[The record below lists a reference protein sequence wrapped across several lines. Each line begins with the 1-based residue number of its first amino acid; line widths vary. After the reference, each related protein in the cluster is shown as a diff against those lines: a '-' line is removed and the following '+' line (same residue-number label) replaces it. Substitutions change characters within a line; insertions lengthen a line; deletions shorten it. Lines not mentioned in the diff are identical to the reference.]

1 MKKTKDV
8 LKAIYQD
15 YQYTK
20 CLAEHKAIS
29 TDEFLIIIDQYM
41 SIIIDEVNDYEE

>member
-8 LKAIYQD
+8 LNALYQD

-20 CLAEHKAIS
+20 CLVERKCIS
-29 TDEFLIIIDQYM
+29 VEEFLTIVDQYFE
-41 SIIIDEVNDYEE
+41 IIIDEVNEGE

>member
-20 CLAEHKAIS
+20 CLVEHKCIS
-29 TDEFLIIIDQYM
+29 VDEFLTIVDQYFE
-41 SIIIDEVNDYEE
+41 IIIDEVNEGE

>member
-8 LKAIYQD
+8 LKAIHQD

-20 CLAEHKAIS
+20 CLVEHKAIS
-29 TDEFLIIIDQYM
+29 IDEFVTIVDQYM

>member
-8 LKAIYQD
+8 LNALYQD

-20 CLAEHKAIS
+20 CLVEHKCIS
-29 TDEFLIIIDQYM
+29 VDEFLTIVDEYFE
-41 SIIIDEVNDYEE
+41 IIIDEVNEGE

>member
-8 LKAIYQD
+8 LNALYQD

-20 CLAEHKAIS
+20 CLVERKCIS
-29 TDEFLIIIDQYM
+29 VDEFLTIVDQYFE
-41 SIIIDEVNDYEE
+41 IIIDEVNEGE

>member
-8 LKAIYQD
+8 LNAIYQD

-20 CLAEHKAIS
+20 CLVEHKCIS
-29 TDEFLIIIDQYM
+29 VDEFLTLVNQYFE
-41 SIIIDEVNDYEE
+41 IIIDEVNEGE

>member
-8 LKAIYQD
+8 LKAIYHD

-20 CLAEHKAIS
+20 CLAEHKSIS
-29 TDEFLIIIDQYM
+29 TDEFLIIVDQYM
-41 SIIIDEVNDYEE
+41 TIIIDEVNNCEE

>member
-8 LKAIYQD
+8 LNAIYQD

-20 CLAEHKAIS
+20 CLVERKCIS
-29 TDEFLIIIDQYM
+29 VDEFLTIVDQYFEM
-41 SIIIDEVNDYEE
+41 IIDEVNEGE